1 MNSPAAIRFAP
12 LLFVVLWST
21 GFIGAKYGLPYAE
34 PLSFLL
40 TRYGFVIAL
49 MTVIALATRA
59 PWPQEP
65 VQWLHVAVSGLL
77 VHAIYL
83 GGVFVAIKHGLP
95 AGVTALV
102 VGMQPLLT
110 AFGAGWLLGE
120 TVSGRQWVGLAPGF
134 VGVGLVVSGK
144 FGDGAALGPMLIPA
158 LVALL
163 GITAGTLYQ
172 KRFCAQF
179 DLRTGSVIQFVPTAI
194 LTAIAIA
201 LFEDF
206 HIEWTPDFIFALGW
220 LVLVLSLGA
229 ISLLNLLI
237 RGGSAVNVASLCYLT
252 PISTAVIAWAVFG
265 EKRTLT
271 ATAGML
277 LAVSGVYLVA
287 RAK

>member
-1 MNSPAAIRFAP
+1 MQRLYPF
-12 LLFVVLWST
+12 LFVFLWST

-110 AFGAGWLLGE
+110 ALGAGWLLGE
-120 TVSGRQWVGLAPGF
+120 TVNRWQWAGLALGF
-134 VGVGLVVSGK
+134 VGVALVVSGK

-194 LTAIAIA
+194 VTAIAIA

-206 HIEWTPDFIFALGW
+206 QIEWTPDFIFALAW

-237 RGGSAVNVASLCYLT
+237 RGGSAVNVASLFYLT

-265 EKRTLT
+265 EKLTLT

>member
-1 MNSPAAIRFAP
+1 MQRFYP
-12 LLFVVLWST
+12 VLFVFLWST

-40 TRYGFVIAL
+40 VRYGFVISL
-49 MTVIALATRA
+49 MLLIALATRA
-59 PWPQEP
+59 PWPDDP
-65 VQWLHVAVSGLL
+65 KQWLHIGVSGIL
-77 VHAIYL
+77 VHAVYL

-110 AFGAGWLLGE
+110 ALGAGWLLGE
-120 TVSGRQWVGLAPGF
+120 QVIGRQWAGLALGF

-144 FGDGAALGPMLIPA
+144 FGDVGLGPMLIPA
-158 LVALL
+158 VVALL

-172 KRFCAQF
+172 KRFCAKF
-179 DLRTGSVIQFVPTAI
+179 DLRTGSVIQFVPTAVV
-194 LTAIAIA
+194 TAVAIA

-206 HIEWTPDFIFALGW
+206 RIEWTGHFIFALGW

-237 RGGSAVNVASLCYLT
+237 RSGSAVNVASLFYLT
-252 PISTAVIAWAVFG
+252 PLSTALIAWAIFG
-265 EKRTLT
+265 EKLTLT
-271 ATAGML
+271 ATVGMA

-287 RAK
+287 RPAK

>member
-1 MNSPAAIRFAP
+1 MQRLYPF
-12 LLFVVLWST
+12 LFVFLGST
-21 GFIGAKYGLPYAE
+21 GFIGAKFGLPYAE

-65 VQWLHVAVSGLL
+65 VQWLHIAVSGLL
-77 VHAIYL
+77 VHAVYL

-120 TVSGRQWVGLAPGF
+120 SVSRWQWAGLALGF

-194 LTAIAIA
+194 VTAIAIA

-237 RGGSAVNVASLCYLT
+237 RGGSAVNVASLFYLT
-252 PISTAVIAWAVFG
+252 PISTAVIAWAIFG
-265 EKRTLT
+265 EKLTLT